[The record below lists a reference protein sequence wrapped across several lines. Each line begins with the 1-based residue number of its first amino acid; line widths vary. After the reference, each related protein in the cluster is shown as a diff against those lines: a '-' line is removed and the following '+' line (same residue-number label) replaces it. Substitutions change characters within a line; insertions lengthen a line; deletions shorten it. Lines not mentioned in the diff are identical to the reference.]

1 MSRVA
6 PVAPPWSDE
15 DAAGINSWGHPDR
28 TYEPLLLVRC
38 LQRHPNLASRLRKL
52 GESLYIEALLPPRVR
67 TIAILRICALV
78 RCEYE
83 WGGQAAFWGPIAGVS
98 DDECDA
104 LATGIDPGWSES
116 ERTLIGAVD
125 ELESTG
131 SWSEHTW
138 NRLGDSLS
146 DEQRLELLIAVGWYR
161 TICTLCN
168 GMALP
173 VEGWMRRV
181 AGVSPLIC
189 GRGATPGADRQAL

>member
-6 PVAPPWSDE
+6 PVAPPWSDQ

-52 GESLYIEALLPPRVR
+52 GESLYVEALLPARVR

-98 DDECDA
+98 DEECDA
-104 LATGIDPGWSES
+104 LVTDVDPGWSDS
-116 ERTLIGAVD
+116 ERVLIDAVD
-125 ELESTG
+125 ELERVG
-131 SWSEHTW
+131 SWSDDTW
-138 NRLGDSLS
+138 NRLGNNLS

-173 VEGWMRRV
+173 VEGWMRRWPAS
-181 AGVSPLIC
+181 AG
-189 GRGATPGADRQAL
+189 

>member
-15 DAAGINSWGHPDR
+15 DAAGIKSWGHPDR

-104 LATGIDPGWSES
+104 LVTGSDPVWSES
-116 ERTLIGAVD
+116 ERT
-125 ELESTG
+125 
-131 SWSEHTW
+131 
-138 NRLGDSLS
+138 
-146 DEQRLELLIAVGWYR
+146 LLIAVGWYR

-173 VEGWMRRV
+173 VEGWMRQCPES
-181 AGVSPLIC
+181 AH
-189 GRGATPGADRQAL
+189 